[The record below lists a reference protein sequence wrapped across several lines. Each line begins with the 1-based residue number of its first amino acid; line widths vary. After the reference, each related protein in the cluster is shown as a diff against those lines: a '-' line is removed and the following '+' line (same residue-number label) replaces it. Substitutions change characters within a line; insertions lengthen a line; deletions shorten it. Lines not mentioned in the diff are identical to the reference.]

1 MFLSRNLN
9 TVRKCLL
16 LLLLTT
22 FVGAEDLV
30 SVHCERDEVS
40 VLLQLVADQIGKPL
54 VLDPWVHG
62 KVTLKADEMTA
73 DLAIYLALAQLEVP
87 TTVFMATS
95 CGSKCRP
102 STSSATLPLDGLW

>member
-1 MFLSRNLN
+1 MRE
-9 TVRKCLL
+9 CLL

-40 VLLQLVADQIGKPL
+40 VVLQSVADQIGKPL

-62 KVTLKADEMTA
+62 KVTLQADEMTA
-73 DLAIYLALAQLEVP
+73 DFAIDQALAQLEVS
-87 TTVFMATS
+87 TTVFIGDKVRVEM
-95 CGSKCRP
+95 
-102 STSSATLPLDGLW
+102 STEHIVCNPPPRCFVVKPNLR